1 MGYAFSS
8 IFRVVESSQLVAK
21 IAAYMFSISRLHC
34 LAFLYRWRLLNKISL
49 DWPLTLTTQP
59 STLKL
64 SDNPDILTDFY
75 QLQLCCFLSNKHC
88 LLRSSLLLNLR
99 TIILIIDLIKTDR
112 HTPQLFIVFGLPFGS
127 SVFSKWFIS
136 SINS

>member
-75 QLQLCCFLSNKHC
+75 QLQLCSFLSNKNC

-112 HTPQLFIVFGLPFGS
+112 HTP
-127 SVFSKWFIS
+127 
-136 SINS
+136 